1 MIYSRT
7 FVVCLMSLA
16 AVAATTFLPKP
27 GMTVPAVPPSGGSA
41 PNDSCTAAN
50 FSASGRTMAF
60 ISRASNLLPED
71 TDKIRDVVVSS
82 LKTGHATLASVSTA
96 GVKADADCDD
106 PMLDRAGK
114 RVVFSSLADNL
125 VDGDLNGLQDVFVR
139 DLKHHTTLRVSVAS
153 DGTEGDERSVQP
165 VISGNGEVVAFTSQA
180 DNLVPDD
187 TNGSSDVFVH
197 DQRTGVT
204 RRVSLA
210 ADGTQAD
217 GMSFSPALSAS
228 GRFVA
233 FLSTATNLVPGLA
246 PTNVNV
252 YVRDLKTGTLKL
264 VSAAPDGAPGD
275 LDSLDVTLSAN
286 GRRVAFTSAASNLV
300 EADGHLGWD
309 IFVRDMKKGVT
320 MLVTRGQDGAAADAD
335 SRQATISRSGKWL
348 AFTSDATNLVG
359 DDTNG
364 FTDIFRM
371 KLKTRV
377 LDRVSISSEGVEAD
391 GNSDQPA
398 LGKDARYVAFSTRAT
413 NLFQAAA
420 DGVWSVALR
429 RP

>member
-1 MIYSRT
+1 MKHSRS

-16 AVAATTFLPKP
+16 AVAATTFLPKQ
-27 GMTVPAVPPSGGSA
+27 GMTVPAVPPSNGSA
-41 PNDSCTAAN
+41 PNDACTAAN
-50 FSASGRTMAF
+50 LSASGRTMAF

-71 TDKIRDVVVSS
+71 TDKIRDIVVAS
-82 LKTGHATLASVSTA
+82 LKTGHAALASVSSA
-96 GVKADADCDD
+96 GVKGDADCDD

-114 RVVFSSLADNL
+114 RVVFSSFADNL
-125 VDGDLNGLQDVFVR
+125 VDGDTNGLQDVFVH
-139 DLKHHTTLRVSVAS
+139 DLKRHTTLRVSVAS

-165 VISGNGEVVAFTSQA
+165 VISGNGDLVAFTSQA
-180 DNLVPDD
+180 DNLVADD
-187 TNGSSDVFVH
+187 TNGASDVFVH
-197 DQRTGVT
+197 DQHTGVT

-233 FLSTATNLVPGLA
+233 FLSEATNLVPGLA

-252 YVRDLKTGTLKL
+252 YVRDLKTGVVKM
-264 VSAAPDGAPGD
+264 VSVAPDGSAGD
-275 LDSLDVTLSAN
+275 LDSLDVTVSGN
-286 GRRVAFTSAASNLV
+286 GRRVAFTSAAGNLV
-300 EADGHLGWD
+300 DSDGHLGWD
-309 IFVRDMKKGVT
+309 VFVRDMKKGVT
-320 MLVTRGQDGAAADAD
+320 TMVSRGLEGAAADAD

-348 AFTSDATNLVG
+348 AFTSDATNLVA

-364 FTDIFRM
+364 LTDIFRM
-371 KLKTRV
+371 KLKTRMV
-377 LDRVSISSEGVEAD
+377 DRVSVSSDGTEAN

-398 LGKDARYVAFSTRAT
+398 LGKDARFVAFSTRAS
-413 NLFQAAA
+413 NLFQAAP